1 MKIYGLTFTDK
12 GKVYN
17 FKSELEL
24 NKDDLAV
31 VDTDKGLQIAKVSY
45 IKEVSKEDNLK
56 ELKSILRKST
66 EDDYNRY
73 VSNLKD
79 AKEAFNKAK
88 EFVEKMNLDMR
99 LLSANFTLDK
109 EALLINFIS
118 DDRVDFRDLAK
129 KLASVYK
136 TRIELH
142 QVGAR
147 DKAREV
153 CGIGKCGQT
162 LCCSRFLT
170 QLNSVTMNMAKNQ
183 NLALNPSKINGACGR
198 LLCCLAYE
206 DDVYSKLSKG
216 MPKLNEKRK
225 YNGKDGV
232 VTSVDILK
240 RSYIIT
246 VDDERFE
253 VFLDSDKATK

>member
-1 MKIYGLTFTDK
+1 MKIYGLVFHDN

-17 FKSELEL
+17 FKSQLDF

-31 VDTDKGLQIAKVSY
+31 VETDKGYQVAKVSY
-45 IKEVSKEDNLK
+45 IKEKSKDININ
-56 ELKSILRKST
+56 ELKSISRKVT
-66 EDDYNRY
+66 DEDYDKYL
-73 VSNLKD
+73 SNLKD
-79 AKEAFNKAK
+79 AKEAFEKAK
-88 EFVEKMNLDMR
+88 DLVTKMELDMR
-99 LLSANFTLDK
+99 LLSASFTLDK
-109 EALLINFIS
+109 DTLMINFVS

-129 KLASVYK
+129 KLAAIYK

-147 DKAREV
+147 DKAKEV

-206 DDVYSKLSKG
+206 DDVYSEYSKNL
-216 MPKLNEKRK
+216 PKVGQKKK
-225 YNGKDGV
+225 YKGKEGV
-232 VTSVDILK
+232 VTFVDILK
-240 RSYIIT
+240 KKYVIN
-246 VDDERFE
+246 VDDELIE
-253 VFLDSDKATK
+253 VDAE